1 MTIEYRK
8 KSFILEIQAILGLI
22 VPTIFLILIMYFGYL
37 WQEYNPWVMSISEL
51 GAKNSPFGSVVSLI
65 FILTG
70 LSFALFGV
78 GLHNSIKSRNT
89 LSTGIMIIIFGLSDF
104 FISGLFP
111 TDGKGLPLSFS
122 GLIHSLGS
130 FIGDVA
136 LILAPF
142 LFLVDLPRNEEWKKM
157 KTITILVGILGMVLF
172 VIYFLFS
179 WFFISLNEIP
189 YGFIQRLIIGV
200 YFVWFYF
207 LAFNLML
214 LSIKRNRLINFK
226 S

>member
-104 FISGLFP
+104 F
-111 TDGKGLPLSFS
+111 
-122 GLIHSLGS
+122 
-130 FIGDVA
+130 
-136 LILAPF
+136 
-142 LFLVDLPRNEEWKKM
+142 
-157 KTITILVGILGMVLF
+157 
-172 VIYFLFS
+172 
-179 WFFISLNEIP
+179 
-189 YGFIQRLIIGV
+189 
-200 YFVWFYF
+200 
-207 LAFNLML
+207 
-214 LSIKRNRLINFK
+214 
-226 S
+226 